1 MKHTAQELFDIL
13 NEQDECIWIEA
24 KSGSESSLAVIFDYF
39 SQTAPPIQSKRR
51 HLKEVGFEIQ

>member
-39 SQTAPPIQSKRR
+39 SQTAPPNTLQ
-51 HLKEVGFEIQ
+51 